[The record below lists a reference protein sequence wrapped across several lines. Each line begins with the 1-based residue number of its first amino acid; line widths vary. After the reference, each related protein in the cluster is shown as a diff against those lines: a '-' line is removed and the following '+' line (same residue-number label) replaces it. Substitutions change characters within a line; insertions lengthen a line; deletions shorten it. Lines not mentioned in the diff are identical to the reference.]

1 MSDKQ
6 HIYDELQEQAYNL
19 GFNNALIQLKI
30 VVKLANKYHGLSDEL
45 KDMLLNEIEGR
56 FHT

>member
-6 HIYDELQEQAYNL
+6 HIYDELQERAYNQ
-19 GFNNALIQLKI
+19 GFNNALIQLKL
-30 VVKLANKYHGLSDEL
+30 VVKLANKYHGLNDEL
-45 KDMLLNEIEGR
+45 TNHLLNEIEWR

>member
-6 HIYDELQEQAYNL
+6 YIYDELQEQAYNL

-45 KDMLLNEIEGR
+45 KDHLLNEIESR